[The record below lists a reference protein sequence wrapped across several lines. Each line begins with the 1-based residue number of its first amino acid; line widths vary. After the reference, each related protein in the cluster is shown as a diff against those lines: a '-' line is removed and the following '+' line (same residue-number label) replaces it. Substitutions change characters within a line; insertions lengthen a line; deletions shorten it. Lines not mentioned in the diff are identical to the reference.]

1 MHIFRIDSFDMHTFL
16 AYCKTILVWK
26 HRFKLRWL
34 YT

>member
-16 AYCKTILVWK
+16 GYCKIILVWK
-26 HRFKLRWL
+26 HWFKLRWL